1 MKFCEK
7 NLQIRKFRIRK
18 KTCDE
23 LVIDAEN
30 VTLRWPRPEGRVDV
44 YHIKWYPNKNVDDI
58 RQKEISGNV
67 PTEGI
72 GRNIAVLVPDL
83 HPGVEY
89 MFEITTEAHGRRSQT
104 TKTRVRTMPLIT
116 SEITVI
122 NQPEVTTAL
131 TLRYT
136 PTPLT
141 SALFDTYRY
150 LNTGFQ
156 GGVHI
161 LLKGIGVWVGS
172 ESGNFPLV
180 YAMKMSSPQGVLK
193 SPKSPLCKVQL
204 LWPSQKS

>member
-1 MKFCEK
+1 MDNLLHGEQYEIEVDAVSHHVLSGKPMSTFQIIDPK
-7 NLQIRKFRIRK
+7 SIDNLQPI
-18 KTCDE
+18 
-23 LVIDAEN
+23 LDAEN

-72 GRNIAVLVPDL
+72 GRTIAVLVPDL

-141 SALFDTYRY
+141 SALFDTYR
-150 LNTGFQ
+150 
-156 GGVHI
+156 
-161 LLKGIGVWVGS
+161 
-172 ESGNFPLV
+172 
-180 YAMKMSSPQGVLK
+180 
-193 SPKSPLCKVQL
+193 
-204 LWPSQKS
+204 

>member
-1 MKFCEK
+1 M
-7 NLQIRKFRIRK
+7 
-18 KTCDE
+18 
-23 LVIDAEN
+23 
-30 VTLRWPRPEGRVDV
+30 
-44 YHIKWYPNKNVDDI
+44 
-58 RQKEISGNV
+58 

-150 LNTGFQ
+150 LNTGFLRK
-156 GGVHI
+156 HSYI
-161 LLKGIGVWVGS
+161 TKGHRNGTEI
-172 ESGNFPLV
+172 GNFPLV
-180 YAMKMSSPQGVLK
+180 YA
-193 SPKSPLCKVQL
+193 
-204 LWPSQKS
+204 

>member
-1 MKFCEK
+1 MRWKQKKQKNSQKFSEK
-7 NLQIRKFRIRK
+7 VKFDK
-18 KTCDE
+18 DF
-23 LVIDAEN
+23 N
-30 VTLRWPRPEGRVDV
+30 FNFRPEGRVDV

-150 LNTGFQ
+150 LNTGVF
-156 GGVHI
+156 
-161 LLKGIGVWVGS
+161 
-172 ESGNFPLV
+172 
-180 YAMKMSSPQGVLK
+180 
-193 SPKSPLCKVQL
+193 
-204 LWPSQKS
+204 

>member
-1 MKFCEK
+1 M
-7 NLQIRKFRIRK
+7 
-18 KTCDE
+18 
-23 LVIDAEN
+23 
-30 VTLRWPRPEGRVDV
+30 
-44 YHIKWYPNKNVDDI
+44 
-58 RQKEISGNV
+58 
-67 PTEGI
+67 
-72 GRNIAVLVPDL
+72 LVPDL

-150 LNTGFQ
+150 LHKYRFL
-156 GGVHI
+156 GGAFIYYVRAYEC
-161 LLKGIGVWVGS
+161 GV
-172 ESGNFPLV
+172 
-180 YAMKMSSPQGVLK
+180 A
-193 SPKSPLCKVQL
+193 
-204 LWPSQKS
+204 QKEAIFL